1 MRLDES
7 VFMMID
13 AVVLE
18 YGITVFMLNT
28 WYIHICNS
36 AHMCID
42 STRARG

>member
-7 VFMMID
+7 VFMMFD

-18 YGITVFMLNT
+18 YGITVFMLNA

-36 AHMCID
+36 THMYID